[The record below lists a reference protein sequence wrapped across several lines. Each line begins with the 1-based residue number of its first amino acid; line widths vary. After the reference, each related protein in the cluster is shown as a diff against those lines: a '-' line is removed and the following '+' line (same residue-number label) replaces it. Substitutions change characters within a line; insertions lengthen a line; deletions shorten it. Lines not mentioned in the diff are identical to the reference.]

1 MSSPICNR
9 TTLQRSW
16 DVVSM
21 KTKCNHTFLQSVPW
35 YSHVFH
41 KVLNLTPS
49 LIRMTEL
56 FEDLSPPVHLLN
68 DPNRCC
74 CPLSTLLW
82 KSWRR
87 QNQNNHIF
95 TWIREADAVKKKKT
109 HAECVVCVLLQIES
123 VSKKKKDQQII
134 TFCFYFCF
142 TQRPVSLESGL

>member
-74 CPLSTLLW
+74 CPFPHFFENL
-82 KSWRR
+82 
-87 QNQNNHIF
+87 
-95 TWIREADAVKKKKT
+95 EGVKIKTIIYLHESEKPMPLTKKN